1 MGEYRVHW
9 ETRLSILPLFD
20 VTSFPFKRNSL
31 VLME

>member
-20 VTSFPFKRNSL
+20 VSSSRNDCND
-31 VLME
+31 